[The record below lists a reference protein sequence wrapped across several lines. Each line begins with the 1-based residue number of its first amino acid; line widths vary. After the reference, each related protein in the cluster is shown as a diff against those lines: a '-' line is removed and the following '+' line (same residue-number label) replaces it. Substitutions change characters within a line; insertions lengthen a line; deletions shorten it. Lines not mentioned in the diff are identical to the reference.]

1 MTPIASAAPHN
12 GVVELLAA
20 LAYGELTGFARL
32 AGDSELAPTT
42 AARAGLGRLAARE
55 FRHYE
60 ALEQRLRELGADP
73 QEAMAP
79 FVDAIDAF
87 HRRTAPGSWA
97 ERLVNAYVG
106 DGLAMDLYREASDFV
121 GEAERPLMHRV
132 LQSEGKAEFVQ
143 QELRKVLDADPAAA
157 GRLSLWG
164 RRLMGEAMSQAQQ
177 LAAVHPELVAL
188 LVQGDDLVELSR
200 MFTRLAEA
208 HTERMS
214 RLGLTA

>member
-1 MTPIASAAPHN
+1 MSPAASDT

-32 AGDSELAPTT
+32 AGDSELAPTS
-42 AARAGLGRLAARE
+42 AARAELGRLAARE

-60 ALEQRLRELGADP
+60 ALEEGLRALGADP
-73 QEAMAP
+73 QAAMAP
-79 FVDAIDAF
+79 FVGAIDAF

-121 GEAERPLMHRV
+121 GEAERPLMQRV
-132 LQSEGKAEFVQ
+132 LQSEGKAEFVE
-143 QELRKVLDADPAAA
+143 QELRKVVDADPAVA

-177 LAAVHPELVAL
+177 LAAAHPELVAM
-188 LVQGDDLVELSR
+188 LVPDGDLAELSR

-208 HTERMS
+208 HTERMG
-214 RLGLTA
+214 RLGLSS

>member
-1 MTPIASAAPHN
+1 MSPAASDT

-32 AGDSELAPTT
+32 AGDSELAPTS
-42 AARAGLGRLAARE
+42 AARAELGRLAARE

-60 ALEQRLRELGADP
+60 ALEERLRALGADP
-73 QEAMAP
+73 QAAMAP
-79 FVDAIDAF
+79 FVGAIDAF

-121 GEAERPLMHRV
+121 GEAERPLMQRV
-132 LQSEGKAEFVQ
+132 LQSEGKAEFVE
-143 QELRKVLDADPAAA
+143 QELRKVVDADPAVA

-177 LAAVHPELVAL
+177 LAAAHPELVAM
-188 LVQGDDLVELSR
+188 LVPDGDLAELSR

-208 HTERMS
+208 HTKRMG
-214 RLGLTA
+214 RLGLSS

>member
-1 MTPIASAAPHN
+1 MSPAASDT

-32 AGDSELAPTT
+32 AGDSELAPTS
-42 AARAGLGRLAARE
+42 AARAELGRLAARE

-60 ALEQRLRELGADP
+60 ALEERLRALGADP
-73 QEAMAP
+73 QAAMAP
-79 FVDAIDAF
+79 FVGAIDAF

-121 GEAERPLMHRV
+121 GEAERPLMQRV
-132 LQSEGKAEFVQ
+132 LQSEGKAEFVE
-143 QELRKVLDADPAAA
+143 QELRKVVDADPAVA

-177 LAAVHPELVAL
+177 LVAAHPELVAM
-188 LVQGDDLVELSR
+188 LVPDGDLAELSR

-208 HTERMS
+208 HTERMG
-214 RLGLTA
+214 RLGLSS